1 MAPPVLRIES
11 AILRQKG
18 QTLLGPLSLE
28 VSVGERLCVLGPP
41 ASGKSLLLEVMAGR
55 HVLSSGHRSYP
66 AWTAWHADSALG
78 IAPRFAIQLVSS
90 EEQRRVASRVATFHQ
105 ARWHSAFCDPDTV
118 EAFLSEHRVFDLNEF
133 EVPPPSLLS
142 ADYASRRR
150 ELLGEMGIE
159 YVLERRVAALS
170 NGELR
175 KLLLARALLA
185 KPRLLLLDDPL
196 GGLDPAARR
205 QVLQALIRSC
215 EAQQTLESAASQPA
229 AWREPGEPI
238 TLVVATP
245 RPEEIQPLVR
255 RTFELEAT
263 RAFVPDKTPLAKQ
276 PLKPAAPANDE
287 SARAHASHDRGPVLK
302 LTRASVSAGAT
313 TILHDVTFEVRLG
326 EHWLITG
333 HNGSGKSTL
342 LALLLGD
349 HPQSYVANL
358 EVLGLRAQ
366 PGVTRWERQR
376 RIGFMAPELAMH
388 YPPGWTVGDV
398 VLSGLFSTIGRF
410 AEVDAATE
418 TQAQFWLSQ
427 FDLATRTSVPFGNLT
442 EAEQRRAL
450 LARALVRRPALL
462 LLDEPTQGLT
472 EVDRA
477 RIFHTLDTVTAGG
490 DHTLLLVSHHPDER
504 PRCITH
510 YLDLEAGRVVSQGP
524 IAAGRTH
531 PPPRRRLSE

>member
-1 MAPPVLRIES
+1 MAPPAFRLES
-11 AILRQKG
+11 AIFQHQG

-28 VSVGERLCVLGPP
+28 VSVGERLYVLGTP
-41 ASGKSLLLEVMAGR
+41 ASGKSLLLEVMAGK

-90 EEQRRVASRVATFHQ
+90 EQQRRVASRVATFHQ
-105 ARWHSAFCDPDTV
+105 ARWHSAFCEPDTV
-118 EAFLSEHRVFDLNEF
+118 AAFLSEPRVFGLNEF
-133 EVPPPSLLS
+133 EVPPPGLLS

-215 EAQQTLESAASQPA
+215 EASQTLEGAASQPT
-229 AWREPGEPI
+229 AWRQPGEPI

-245 RPEEIQPLVR
+245 RPDEIQPLVS

-263 RAFVPDKTPLAKQ
+263 RASVPNKTPSTKQ
-276 PLKPAAPANDE
+276 PLEPPPAIDNI
-287 SARAHASHDRGPVLK
+287 ARDDACHNRGPVLK
-302 LTRASVSAGAT
+302 LTQASVSVGSTA
-313 TILHDVTFEVRLG
+313 ILHDVTFEVRLG

-349 HPQSYVANL
+349 HPQSYVVDL

-366 PGVTRWERQR
+366 PGVTRWERQQ

-388 YPPGWTVGDV
+388 YPPAWTARDV
-398 VLSGLFSTIGRF
+398 VLSGLFGTIGRF
-410 AEVDAATE
+410 AEVDSAAE
-418 TQAQFWLSQ
+418 MQAKFWLNQ
-427 FDLATRTSVPFGNLT
+427 FDLTMRTRVPFGNLT

-450 LARALVRRPALL
+450 LARALVRQPALL

-472 EVDRA
+472 EADRT
-477 RIFHTLDTVTAGG
+477 RIHDTLDTVTDGG

-510 YLDLEAGRVVSQGP
+510 HLDLEAGRVVSQGP
-524 IAAGRTH
+524 LRQQ
-531 PPPRRRLSE
+531 